1 MSKIHVLPDIVVSQI
16 AAGEV
21 VERPASVVKE
31 LLENALDASASTIT
45 VQIEQGGRRRIRVS
59 DDGVGIPADEVE
71 LAFTRHATSKLN
83 SIDDLQQLYTLGFR
97 GEALASIAAI
107 SHITIT
113 TRHRGE
119 ETGTR
124 LRIEGGKVLHRQE
137 VGAPAGTVLDVEN
150 LFFNTPARLK
160 FLKKTPT
167 EKRHITALVSR
178 YAMAY
183 PHVRFVLE
191 QDGREILRTTG
202 SGELADVVVRVL
214 GLDAFRQ
221 MILVEGEERDRL
233 SGSHV
238 TVTGYVSL
246 PDFTRADR
254 SHIILFVNGRSI
266 QDTRLT
272 YALMQAYQGM
282 LDERRYPVAIVM
294 IELPPD
300 DVDVNVHPTKAE
312 VRFRSPD
319 TVFTAVQRSVRQAL
333 LSALSAHPT
342 ESTLDSEPAQ
352 QTLDLPP
359 SPAEWR
365 SPPSAPPS
373 PYVAQRPS
381 APLAQTTR
389 SRSVYADD
397 DADLDYIPV
406 GAESPQRPRTLPVLR
421 VIGQISAQ
429 YIIAEGPV
437 GMYLIDQNAAHER
450 ILYQALQERLES
462 PDDDSIEIEPQTI
475 ELPKQLATAF
485 EQSWDLWHQLGFA
498 IEPFGPNTWIIRAVP
513 SLFQGLDVG
522 EAIRYALKGGAEP
535 EQLIRRL
542 SAFAAIRS
550 GEVLSTEEMRT
561 LIQQLERCPSPM
573 TAPDGRPTLLHFSS
587 EQIAREFRR

>member
-31 LLENALDASASTIT
+31 LLENALDASATTIT

-59 DDGVGIPADEVE
+59 DDGIGIPADEVE

-113 TRHRGE
+113 TRHRDE

-124 LRIEGGKVLHRQE
+124 LRIEGGKVLQRQE

-160 FLKKTPT
+160 FLKKTTT
-167 EKRHITALVSR
+167 EKRHITSLVSR

-191 QDGREILRTTG
+191 QDSREILRTTG

-221 MILVEGEERDRL
+221 MIPIAGEERDRL
-233 SGSHV
+233 TGSRINVH
-238 TVTGYVSL
+238 GYVAL
-246 PDFTRADR
+246 PDFSRADR
-254 SHIILFVNGRSI
+254 SHITLFVNGRSI

-272 YALMQAYQGM
+272 YALTQAYQGM
-282 LDERRYPVAIVM
+282 LDDRRYPVAIVM
-294 IELPPD
+294 IDLPPD

-333 LSALSAHPT
+333 LSALSAHPS
-342 ESTLDSEPAQ
+342 ESSTDASPAQ
-352 QTLDLPP
+352 QTLNLPS
-359 SPAEWR
+359 SPAEWQ
-365 SPPSAPPS
+365 SPPSSPP
-373 PYVAQRPS
+373 PAYAAQRPS
-381 APLAQTTR
+381 VPLAQTTR
-389 SRSVYADD
+389 HSVYTDD
-397 DADLDYIPV
+397 DADLDYIPA
-406 GAESPQRPRTLPVLR
+406 GADAPLRPRTLPILR
-421 VIGQISAQ
+421 VIGQIGAQ
-429 YIIAEGPV
+429 YIVAEGPV

-450 ILYQALQERLES
+450 ILYQALHEQLGSDEN
-462 PDDDSIEIEPQTI
+462 DSIEIEPQTI
-475 ELPKQLATAF
+475 ELPKQLAKAF
-485 EQSWDLWHQLGFA
+485 EQSWDFWHQLGFV
-498 IEPFGPNTWIIRAVP
+498 IEPFGPDTWIVRAVP
-513 SLFQGLDVG
+513 SLLQGLDIG
-522 EAIRYALKGGAEP
+522 AAILYTLKGGSEP
-535 EQLIRRL
+535 EQLIRQL

-550 GEVLSTEEMRT
+550 GEVLSTEEMRS